1 MKYEVFTNS
10 IEKTNM
16 NVSKKR
22 IYGTFMAIVCLA
34 PSLFFL
40 SCGGNKDKAIM
51 AAIDSKK
58 KEMKDLAGISAT
70 VEKGTVTLS
79 GECPDSSARTM
90 CEESI
95 TAIPGVEKV
104 VNNVSVPPPPPAPAP
119 VTITADDPLTKGVND
134 AIKDYPGVTAA
145 VKDGVVTLTGD
156 IKRASLQKLMM
167 TLHTLK
173 PKKINNQLTIK

>member
-1 MKYEVFTNS
+1 
-10 IEKTNM
+10 M
-16 NVSKKR
+16 NKR
-22 IYGTFMAIVCLA
+22 IYSTFIAIVCLA

-58 KEMKDLAGISAT
+58 KEMKDLAGITAT
-70 VEKGTVTLS
+70 VEKGTVTLN
-79 GECPDSSARTM
+79 GQCPDSSARTM

-95 TAIPGVEKV
+95 TSIPGVEKV
-104 VNNVSVPPPPPAPAP
+104 VNNLTVPPPPPAPAPAP

-134 AIKDYPGVTAA
+134 AIKDFPGVTAA
-145 VKDGVVTLTGD
+145 VKDGVVTLTGN

-167 TLHTLK
+167 ALHTLK
-173 PKKINNQLTIK
+173 PKKDRQPTHH

>member
-1 MKYEVFTNS
+1 
-10 IEKTNM
+10 
-16 NVSKKR
+16 
-22 IYGTFMAIVCLA
+22 MAIVCLV

-79 GECPDSSARTM
+79 GECPDSSSRTM
-90 CEESI
+90 CEQSI

-104 VNNVSVPPPPPAPAP
+104 VNNLTVPPPPPPPPAP
-119 VTITADDPLTKGVND
+119 VTIAADDPLTKGVND
-134 AIKDYPGVTAA
+134 AIKDFPGVTAA

-167 TLHTLK
+167 ALHTLK
-173 PKKINNQLTIK
+173 PKKIDNQLTIK